1 MIIVGA
7 FQPSIEIDH
16 ALSEI
21 EQYGI
26 PPEEMMVL
34 YMNEFPPISHKKKIS
49 IDIHVSSFEIGIAF
63 ATGLSV
69 IGASIGFKLILGP
82 IFSGLLAAI
91 IGFFFGYFLYY
102 FFHRKKKYSMQ
113 QSIPEVILIIQ
124 SPRDIAPS
132 IKQILWKH
140 KAKSVGMRKRM

>member
-1 MIIVGA
+1 MIIVGT
-7 FQPSIEIDH
+7 FQPSIEIEH

-26 PPEEMMVL
+26 TPEEMMVL
-34 YMNEFPPISHKKKIS
+34 YMNEFQPIRNKKKFP

-63 ATGLSV
+63 ATGLAV

-82 IFSGLLAAI
+82 IFSGLLAAF
-91 IGFFFGYFLYY
+91 IGFTFGYSIYY
-102 FFHRKKKYSMQ
+102 FFHRKKDSSMHK
-113 QSIPEVILIIQ
+113 SLPEIILIIQ
-124 SPRDIAPS
+124 SPKELAPS

-140 KAKSVGMRKRM
+140 KANSVGMRKRM

>member
-1 MIIVGA
+1 MIIVGT
-7 FQPSIEIDH
+7 FQPSIEIEH

-26 PPEEMMVL
+26 PPEEIMVL
-34 YMNEFPPISHKKKIS
+34 YMNELPPISNKKKFP

-69 IGASIGFKLILGP
+69 IGASVGFKLFLGP
-82 IFSGLLAAI
+82 VFSGIIAAI

-102 FFHRKKKYSMQ
+102 FFHRKKKNSMYRN
-113 QSIPEVILIIQ
+113 IPEIILIIQ
-124 SPRDIAPS
+124 SPEDIAPS

-140 KAKSVGMRKRM
+140 KAKNVGMRKRM